1 MNKTEVNKSLVVDY
15 IEKHISRFNSLL
27 DDSFAQDVYT
37 PAHQQWAAAAFDE
50 AQMLGIGMNGL
61 AQVMRDVEGTDA
73 GEIIKRFQVLACLH
87 PDSLQAGRLA
97 SYKNESSI
105 FSSFFGLKLDIGK
118 VDFSAICEDES
129 ALKHANYLFGFTD
142 QEWINLIVSRDDPT
156 LLYTRC
162 IETSAL
168 KISEVVEALNE
179 NPQIR
184 KKLYGTAN
192 HQLKD
197 LSHACVMPFQ
207 SDFQPSRFAS
217 KFDPNAP
224 KELLAKHGEM
234 ILAGCFRHAYS
245 PKRMGAAL
253 DTVPGQEEAIMQ
265 VLQLFEKAGV
275 HWYKPWCASRLEMYP
290 MALMDLEGEVHSDRE
305 IARAFVTDNRNFEI
319 TTGTIKDACRRSLI
333 KLMPVDALVD
343 IYKNESTG
351 EEMMDFFYRE
361 TGNTIF
367 LNHLKD
373 SAAKR
378 HILSDELGL

>member
-105 FSSFFGLKLDIGK
+105 FSSFFGLKLDIRK
-118 VDFSAICEDES
+118 VDFSAICENES
-129 ALKHANYLFGFTD
+129 ALKHADYLFGFTD
-142 QEWINLIVSRDDPT
+142 QEWINYIVSHDDTT
-156 LLYTRC
+156 LMYTRC
-162 IETSAL
+162 IETNAL
-168 KISEVVEALNE
+168 KESEVIASLKE
-179 NPQIR
+179 NPRIR
-184 KKLYGTAN
+184 KMLYGTAN

-197 LSHACVMPFQ
+197 LADACVMPFQ
-207 SDFQPSRFAS
+207 SDFQNTQFAS
-217 KFDPNAP
+217 KFDPNVP
-224 KELLAKHGEM
+224 TEILSKHGDL

-253 DTVPGQEEAIMQ
+253 DAAPGQEEAIMQ
-265 VLQLFEKAGV
+265 VLELFQKAGV
-275 HWYKPWCASRLEMYP
+275 HWYKPWCASRVEMYP
-290 MALMDLEGEVHSDRE
+290 MALMDLEGEIFSDRG

-319 TTGTIKDACRRSLI
+319 ATGTIKYVCRRSLI
-333 KLMPVDALVD
+333 KLMPVDALID

-351 EEMMDFFYRE
+351 EEMMGFFYRE